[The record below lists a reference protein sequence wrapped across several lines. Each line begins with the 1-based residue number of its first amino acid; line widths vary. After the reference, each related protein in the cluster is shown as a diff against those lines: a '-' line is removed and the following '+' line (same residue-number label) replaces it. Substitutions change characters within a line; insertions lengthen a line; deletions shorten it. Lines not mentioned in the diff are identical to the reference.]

1 MHQRKYALELI
12 SETSLSA
19 AKPFNTPI
27 DNTIKLTSR
36 QYDQYVSNKADNDH
50 LVEQERY
57 QKLTGKLLYLRVT
70 RHDISY
76 QVQTVSQFLQEP
88 KQSHLDV
95 ALKIVR
101 YIKSQLG
108 LGWLMSSKSIHEV
121 TVYCDADRFP
131 LTRKSVTSFLI

>member
-36 QYDQYVSNKADNDH
+36 QYDQYVSNKADNDP

-57 QKLTGKLLYLRVT
+57 QKLIGKLLYLRVT

-76 QVQTVSQFLQEP
+76 QVQTSKKQTIVS
-88 KQSHLDV
+88 
-95 ALKIVR
+95 
-101 YIKSQLG
+101 KSLVEAKYRSLATTTVELTWLLG
-108 LGWLMSSKSIHEV
+108 LGVFMV
-121 TVYCDADRFP
+121 RFG
-131 LTRKSVTSFLI
+131 SVIS